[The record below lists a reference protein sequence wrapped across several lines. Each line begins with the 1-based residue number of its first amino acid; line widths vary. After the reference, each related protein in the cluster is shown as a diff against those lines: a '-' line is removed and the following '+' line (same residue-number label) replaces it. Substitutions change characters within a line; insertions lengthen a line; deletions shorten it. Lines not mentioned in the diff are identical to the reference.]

1 MKVLKM
7 NSTDNKR
14 IAKNTL
20 FLYFRMMLIMFVTLY
35 TSRVILR
42 VLGVDDYGI
51 YQTVGGVVTFLAFM
65 SNALGV
71 GTSRFIIYEI
81 GKEES
86 HLDILFSTVRIAHIV
101 LGMIIIILG
110 EAIGLWFI
118 RNKLVI
124 PPGRMSAALFTFQL
138 SIITV
143 FFQVTQVPYNAIII
157 AYEKM
162 NVYALVSIAEAVM
175 RLAIVYLLQMTTLDK
190 LEVYS
195 VLYGMVTIVVMLFY
209 RIYCRQNFAEVKHAL
224 FFDRKMFFSVASFS
238 GWSLITS
245 SASAFA
251 NQGVTVVTN
260 MFFSP
265 AIVTV
270 RSLALTVNKAL
281 NQFTNSFR
289 TAVNPQIVKKYA
301 SQDYNGS
308 KKLAL
313 ESTKYTFYL
322 MLVIVLP
329 IYLLVEPV
337 LKIWLGQMPDGI
349 IPFVKL
355 ALIQGL
361 FQAFDTSLYAPIYA
375 KGKIKEN
382 AIISPIFDFIQLPIV
397 YALFKL
403 GYAPIS
409 LAWVELLAYVALGWI
424 VKPILV
430 HRIVG
435 YSIKEIYDVMI
446 QSLFVTLFSMIIPVI
461 ISMNVDINSVIG
473 FMIVTFVTVMSV
485 FASVWFLGVDKRTK
499 NNFVLW
505 IRVARGRRDV
515 DR

>member
-1 MKVLKM
+1 
-7 NSTDNKR
+7 
-14 IAKNTL
+14 
-20 FLYFRMMLIMFVTLY
+20 
-35 TSRVILR
+35 
-42 VLGVDDYGI
+42 
-51 YQTVGGVVTFLAFM
+51 
-65 SNALGV
+65 
-71 GTSRFIIYEI
+71 
-81 GKEES
+81 
-86 HLDILFSTVRIAHIV
+86 
-101 LGMIIIILG
+101 
-110 EAIGLWFI
+110 
-118 RNKLVI
+118 
-124 PPGRMSAALFTFQL
+124 
-138 SIITV
+138 
-143 FFQVTQVPYNAIII
+143 
-157 AYEKM
+157 
-162 NVYALVSIAEAVM
+162 
-175 RLAIVYLLQMTTLDK
+175 
-190 LEVYS
+190 
-195 VLYGMVTIVVMLFY
+195 
-209 RIYCRQNFAEVKHAL
+209 
-224 FFDRKMFFSVASFS
+224 
-238 GWSLITS
+238 
-245 SASAFA
+245 
-251 NQGVTVVTN
+251 
-260 MFFSP
+260 
-265 AIVTV
+265 
-270 RSLALTVNKAL
+270 
-281 NQFTNSFR
+281 
-289 TAVNPQIVKKYA
+289 
-301 SQDYNGS
+301 
-308 KKLAL
+308 
-313 ESTKYTFYL
+313 
-322 MLVIVLP
+322 
-329 IYLLVEPV
+329 
-337 LKIWLGQMPDGI
+337 MPDGI